1 MPWNINESL
10 SYMKQWALSTLPLG
24 KDSNIVTRGLARIPV
39 FILALAASVSEAVL
53 GFRSLAIRAFHLHP
67 SEYSQETTKTESAA
81 ISLFK
86 LLWNKADPLEIE
98 CAKIGRV
105 CAHIPFSNM
114 VSKIDIRDFVGFE
127 KDFNPS
133 KIIKENEQTA
143 EALKF
148 LAKLDIPLSQSL
160 PMIIDIDDAIQKL
173 TNKIIDLTN
182 QKKDGVDVDEELLAA
197 RTDIK
202 TLMKLKADNNF
213 GLLTKKFNDFTV
225 NLDNFEKPTS
235 LSQSSLSEIRSYLMD
250 NSHALEFNFEVIG
263 NIQSP
268 SIKQYLETLFYE
280 QFGSTSELIKE
291 LEKENKDFEAYISN
305 KNKAMIKDG
314 NTSITWKELDAFSGD
329 LSSPSSPITRNSSR
343 SSLDSPRSEDTLA
356 SESPFGLENHPY
368 LKPLRRYIEKKI
380 LEQVIKDA
388 SRSSISFNLNGKKTL
403 PYSID
408 QFFIDDNFKE
418 NNFVVNSIVPSQ
430 FSDLL
435 TVINESSKDSSYQN
449 LKLALAAFFSST
461 QAFDA
466 DLDKSFRGKIQET
479 LINLKEKYGLSEDVF
494 FGSFKSTKQGIADKN
509 NVSFVDDKLI
519 LRKDVV
525 RELMFITLVGPVQV
539 PFKASWESIISGNEI
554 TTKFLS
560 YDINY
565 DGIHRPF

>member
-1 MPWNINESL
+1 MKLKTDKSFGPLIKKFDDFTVNLDNLEKPTSL
-10 SYMKQWALSTLPLG
+10 SQSSLSEIRGYLMDRIHAHSFNLEVIGKIQSPLIKQHLETLFYEQFNSTDELLEELELE
-24 KDSNIVTRGLARIPV
+24 N
-39 FILALAASVSEAVL
+39 EA
-53 GFRSLAIRAFHLHP
+53 FNA
-67 SEYSQETTKTESAA
+67 Y
-81 ISLFK
+81 ISYK
-86 LLWNKADPLEIE
+86 NKA
-98 CAKIGRV
+98 
-105 CAHIPFSNM
+105 
-114 VSKIDIRDFVGFE
+114 
-127 KDFNPS
+127 
-133 KIIKENEQTA
+133 IIKDDVTSITMEEPDNFKENKQ
-143 EALKF
+143 ALKALKL
-148 LAKLDIPLSQSL
+148 LAKLTIPLSQSL
-160 PMIIDIDDAIQKL
+160 PMINDIDDAIQKL